1 MDTIASI
8 ASNVAV
14 PVLKQLTYV
23 LLYNTYV
30 TNLENE
36 VQKLQR
42 EEKEVRHTVE
52 AAKRNGEQVEDT
64 VRDWFTRVRAAIEE
78 AQEFLRHEE
87 QERVGCLDIYS
98 KYTFSQKARNLVDHL
113 SELRQETFDKVSYR
127 CALKCNVSSASRGYE
142 ALESRSAMLNE
153 IMQALKDSEVSMI
166 GVYGM
171 GGVGKT
177 ALVKE
182 LAWQAEKGGS
192 FDVVVEATV
201 TSEPDVRTIRAEIAD
216 GLGLKFDELTE
227 MGKACRLRQ
236 RIRQEQSILV
246 ILDDVWGKL
255 DLTEVGVPSGED
267 HKGCKLLVTSRDLNV
282 LNAMLGA
289 QKVFRLEVL
298 SESESWNLFEKKG
311 GEAAKDDSIQRIAKK
326 VAENCA
332 GLPLLIVTVVEALKN
347 KDFYAWKDALE
358 QLTNFDLDGCS
369 YSKVHSAVEQ
379 SYEYLESHELQTFFL
394 LLGSLGNYYSIKD
407 LLVYGWCLGLHK
419 NVDSL
424 ADGRNR
430 LYKLIDNLRAASLL
444 LEGERYQVEALH
456 IVRIVAAAIASR
468 TKPFFTMQ
476 RNTELKE
483 WPRMDFLETCQH
495 IFLDWC
501 YINELP
507 EKLECPTLKILQL
520 CSQGNYLK
528 LPENFFVEMRELK
541 VLTLGGL
548 NCTPS
553 LPSSLGLLT
562 NLQALNLCKCMLE
575 DIAVVGEL
583 KNLEILSLEKSELI
597 EELPAEIGQLI
608 HLRFL
613 DLTDCSTLRVIP
625 HNLISKLTSL
635 EELLIENCNI
645 QWEVQGYK
653 KQGNDS
659 SLSELGSL
667 HKLTTLNIHIN
678 DASVFPR
685 DLLALG
691 KLHSYNISIG
701 NGWNSIGVESGFF
714 KVSRVF
720 KLNPSMDPRIL
731 VDYGIKML
739 MNRAEDLHLAELKG
753 VREVL
758 YELNDDGFSLL
769 KHLSIQN
776 SDDMR
781 SIIGPIEWAHRDHA
795 FPNLESL
802 ILHNLSNLERICSGP
817 LPAQAF
823 TKLRVVKIK
832 GCDQIEFVF
841 PHSMVEQLSEL
852 LEVEICECKFMTKIV
867 AEKIKEDDSETDK
880 IQFLKMRSLTLECL
894 PSLVSLSPE
903 PSVNNNTI
911 QLFTEKVE
919 FPNLENLKLCSI
931 NVHKIWDDKLSAQT
945 SFQNLT
951 TLTVD
956 GCERLAY
963 LFSYHVAAR
972 LVKLQHLLI
981 NSCKLVEHIFSQD
994 GNTDNVRLA
1003 RKSVPTE
1010 MGPIFPNL
1018 ETIVISEMES
1028 LKSIWPSQLP
1038 QNSFSKLKK
1047 MEITYCSSILNVFQ
1061 SHVLDKLL
1069 SLDSL
1074 DVWYCDALEFVYE
1087 IEGGINEVDIQLRAL
1102 SLGHLP
1108 NLKHLM
1114 NKDPQECVRFENLSM
1129 VKVTTCKSLKHVFP
1143 LSMAKDL
1150 LQLGVLE
1157 ISDCGVEEII
1167 GNEHGGGEEQ
1177 ESPLGLVFPKLACI
1191 KLLNLPE
1198 LRWFCNKNHYFR
1210 FPLLN
1215 QLYLVECPAM
1225 ETFSHGILRASI
1237 LRRIYL
1243 NEKGDQSHWEGDL
1256 NTTIRKIFTKVSLE
1270 VRIKCAKRRFK
1281 PKRFID
1287 V

>member
-8 ASNVAV
+8 ASSVAL

-30 TNLENE
+30 TKLETE

-64 VRDWFTRVRAAIEE
+64 VRDWFSAVHAAIEE
-78 AQEFLRHEE
+78 AQAFLCQEE
-87 QERVGCLDIYS
+87 KERVGCLDIYS
-98 KYTFSQKARNLVDHL
+98 KYTLSQRAINLVDHL
-113 SELRQETFDKVSYR
+113 SALRQETFDKVSYR
-127 CALKCNVSSASRGYE
+127 CALKCNVSSAARGYE
-142 ALESRSAMLNE
+142 ALESRTALLNE
-153 IMQALKDSEVSMI
+153 IMQALKDSEASMI

-171 GGVGKT
+171 GGAGKT

-182 LAWQAEKGGS
+182 LAWQAETGGS
-192 FDVVVEATV
+192 FDVVVTATV
-201 TSEPDVRTIRAEIAD
+201 TNEPDVRTIRAEIAD

-227 MGKACRLRQ
+227 VGKACRLRE

-282 LNAMLGA
+282 LNLMLGV
-289 QKVFRLEVL
+289 QKVYRLEVL

-311 GEAAKDDSIQRIAKK
+311 GDAAKDDTIQPIAKK
-326 VAENCA
+326 VAENCF
-332 GLPLLIVTVVEALKN
+332 GLPLSIVTVAEALKN
-347 KDFYAWKDALE
+347 KDLYAWKDALE
-358 QLTNFDLDGCS
+358 QLTSFELDGCF
-369 YSKVHSAVEQ
+369 YSKVHSAIEL
-379 SYEYLESHELQTFFL
+379 SYENLESHELQTFFL

-407 LLVYGWCLGLHK
+407 LLAYGWCLGMHK

-444 LEGERYQVEALH
+444 LEGERYQVEALR

-468 TKPFFTMQ
+468 TKPFFSMQ

-483 WPRMDFLETCQH
+483 WPRMDFLKNCQH
-495 IFLDWC
+495 MFLDWC

-507 EKLECPTLKILQL
+507 EKLECPMLKILQL
-520 CSQGNYLK
+520 SSQGNYLK
-528 LPENFFVEMRELK
+528 LHDNFFVETRELK

-583 KNLEILSLEKSELI
+583 RHLEILSLEKSELI
-597 EELPAEIGQLI
+597 EELPAEIGQLS
-608 HLRFL
+608 HLRLL

-635 EELLIENCNI
+635 EELYIGNCDI
-645 QWEVQGYK
+645 QWEVWVCK
-653 KQGNDS
+653 NQGNNS
-659 SLSELGSL
+659 SLSDLGSL
-667 HKLTTLNIHIN
+667 HHLTSLNIHIN

-685 DLLALG
+685 DMLALG
-691 KLHSYNISIG
+691 KLHSYKISIG
-701 NGWNSIGVESGFF
+701 KGWKSLEVESGFSEA
-714 KVSRVF
+714 SRVF
-720 KLNPSMDPRIL
+720 KLNPSMDTRIL
-731 VDYGIKML
+731 MDYGIKML

-753 VREVL
+753 VKEVL
-758 YELNDDGFSLL
+758 YELNDDGFSML

-776 SDDMR
+776 CDDIL

-802 ILHNLSNLERICSGP
+802 SLQNLSNLERICSGP

-823 TKLRVVKIK
+823 TKLNVVKVK
-832 GCDQIEFVF
+832 GCHRMEFVF
-841 PHSMVEQLSEL
+841 PHSMVKHLSEL

-867 AEKIKEDDSETDK
+867 AEKIKEQDDGETDK
-880 IQFLKMRSLTLECL
+880 IQFLKMRSLTLDCL
-894 PSLVSLSPE
+894 PSFLSLSPE
-903 PSVNNNTI
+903 PRIDGTNNNNSSSI

-919 FPNLENLKLCSI
+919 FPNLVTLKLYSI

-951 TLTVD
+951 ALTVN
-956 GCERLAY
+956 GCERLTY
-963 LFSYHVAAR
+963 LFSYHVAGK

-981 NSCKLVEHIFSQD
+981 NSCKLVEHIFSRD
-994 GNTDNVRLA
+994 GNTGNLCHA

-1010 MGPIFPNL
+1010 MVPIFPNL
-1018 ETIVISEMES
+1018 ETLVISEMDN

-1038 QNSFSKLKK
+1038 QNSFGKLKK
-1047 MEITYCSSILNVFQ
+1047 MEITSCGNILNVFQ
-1061 SHVLDKLL
+1061 SHVPDKLL

-1074 DVWYCDALEFVYE
+1074 DVWYCDALEVVYE
-1087 IEGGINEVDIQLRAL
+1087 IEGGNQEVLDIQLRSL

-1108 NLKHLM
+1108 KLKHLL
-1114 NKDPQECVRFENLSM
+1114 NKDPQGCIRFQNLFM
-1129 VKVTTCKSLKHVFP
+1129 VKVTTCQSLKHVFP

-1167 GNEHGGGEEQ
+1167 GSEHGEVGEEQ
-1177 ESPLGLVFPKLACI
+1177 EAPLGLVFPKLGSI
-1191 KLLNLPE
+1191 KLLNLLE
-1198 LRWFCNKNHYFR
+1198 LRWFCNENHHFR

-1225 ETFSHGILRASI
+1225 ETFSRGILRASI

-1243 NEKGDQSHWEGDL
+1243 TEKGDQWHWEGDL
-1256 NTTIRKIFTKVSLE
+1256 NSTISKIFSKDFQSEPSTS
-1270 VRIKCAKRRFK
+1270 
-1281 PKRFID
+1281 
-1287 V
+1287 